1 MLPWVRRRTGVA
13 PIEPGSLP
21 TATELFLDVV
31 FVLAVAQVAAV
42 LARTTDTATTVRGFA
57 VLLAVLMYWTGLVLA
72 GSVVSAERAAMRP
85 VIVGA
90 TVSLALV
97 AVTAPDI
104 VADSRTAGATVFAAS
119 MLTVQA
125 LETAGVWMVYAVL
138 PAHRLH
144 PGNAAAATL
153 APLASGAMW
162 FAAAAADRQRTLLLV
177 AALAVNVVVMG
188 ALQLDFRGRLP
199 FGATETF
206 FPRATAVFTDR
217 VAAVV
222 VVALGCVVELL
233 GGLDPAHLGARPV
246 LVYLL
251 VYLTLLIALWWLHF
265 GFIAGH
271 ARIRFR
277 AKTGATVR
285 AAALFTY
292 FQANMVM
299 LVGLVLLIV
308 GLART
313 LTGPAT
319 TAPAGP
325 AVVGTVYG
333 GVTLYLLGQFWFW
346 AVIAERRCWLRPATA
361 VLILALA
368 PAAAALPLPAMLAIP
383 AAACTGLAFADS
395 RHCRAAPQRPAA
407 ARRRLAW
414 RLRLLG
420 RYNTA
425 RATVTDLELL
435 VDVVAGFAV
444 TRTAY
449 LVDADPTPAG
459 MAQATLVLLMLW
471 GCWSATT
478 RLANTVKADL
488 GATRVCLLAAMAALL
503 LLTLAAPQVFTTGPG
518 RAGAATVVF
527 ALAYLLV
534 RGLTAAAVVLTLRPP
549 AARLA
554 PVLASAALATT
565 LIFAQ
570 AAVPEPLRPAAW
582 SLLAATEIG
591 TWWAGSRT
599 CPVTAPAHLVE
610 RLNLMTLLGLASL
623 ATAITTA
630 TFGTAITTATAA
642 TAAVAMLMATGLWHQ
657 YARLRE
663 PAEHLLTTVGIPA
676 RHRLATG
683 PYTACHL
690 LLLTAVIGFCYAVTT
705 AVAVLSTDG
714 PRGPLPTAAGLALLL
729 GVAVYQSGLAG
740 LAWTVHRRLPAH
752 RILGVAVPALLA
764 PAAAHLPGLAVLTIA
779 ASTVGL
785 LVYAGR
791 PSTRLAAPR
800 RRDPAPVSHPRARQR
815 SAARPYLDRRPQE
828 STCPIP
834 ERADG
839 EGVPTGASPGDT
851 PDYLLT

>member
-1 MLPWVRRRTGVA
+1 MTVPTAGRRAAYARAMLPWVRRRAGVA
-13 PIEPGSLP
+13 PIDPGGLP

-42 LARTTDTATTVRGFA
+42 LAGTTDPATTVRGFA

-104 VADSRTAGATVFAAS
+104 VADGATPGATVFAAS

-144 PGNAAAATL
+144 PGNAVAATL

-162 FAAAAADRQRTLLLV
+162 FAAAATTGQQRTLLLV
-177 AALAVNVVVMG
+177 AALAINVLVMG
-188 ALQLDFRGRLP
+188 ALQLDFRDRLP
-199 FGATETF
+199 FGATEAF

-233 GGLDPAHLGARPV
+233 GGLDPARLGAGPV

-313 LTGPAT
+313 LTGLAGA
-319 TAPAGP
+319 APAGP
-325 AVVGTVYG
+325 AAVGTVYG

-346 AVIAERRCWLRPATA
+346 AVIAGRRCWLRPATA
-361 VLILALA
+361 LLLLALT
-368 PAAAALPLPAMLAIP
+368 PVAAGLPLPAMLAIP
-383 AAACTGLAFADS
+383 AAACTGLAVADS
-395 RHCRAAPQRPAA
+395 GHCRAAPQRRVAH
-407 ARRRLAW
+407 RRRLAW

-425 RATVTDLELL
+425 RAAVTDLELL

-449 LVDADPTPAG
+449 LVGADPHPAG
-459 MAQATLVLLMLW
+459 MAQAVLVLLMLW

-488 GATRVCLLAAMAALL
+488 GATRACLLAAMAALL
-503 LLTLAAPQVFTTGPG
+503 LLTLAAPQVFTTGSA
-518 RAGAATVVF
+518 RVGAATVVF

-534 RGLTAAAVVLTLRPP
+534 RALTAVAVVLTLRPP
-549 AARLA
+549 ASRLV
-554 PVLASAALATT
+554 PVLASTALVTA
-565 LIFAQ
+565 LILTQ

-599 CPVTAPAHLVE
+599 CPVVAAAHLVE
-610 RLNLMTLLGLASL
+610 RHSLMTLLGLASL

-642 TAAVAMLMATGLWHQ
+642 TAAVAMLMAAGLWHQ
-657 YARLRE
+657 YARWRA
-663 PAEHLLTTVGIPA
+663 PAEHLFTALGTAA

-683 PYTACHL
+683 RYTACHL

-705 AVAVLSTDG
+705 AVAVLAADG

-729 GVAVYQSGLAG
+729 GVAVYQAG
-740 LAWTVHRRLPAH
+740 LAVMAWAVHRYLPRH
-752 RILGVAVPALLA
+752 LILGVVAPVLLA
-764 PAAAHLPGLAVLTIA
+764 PAAAPLPGIA
-779 ASTVGL
+779 ALALAATTVGA

-791 PSTRLAAPR
+791 PRNPPPRPR
-800 RRDPAPVSHPRARQR
+800 RREPTPASLSPARRRPPAPSPAR
-815 SAARPYLDRRPQE
+815 
-828 STCPIP
+828 
-834 ERADG
+834 
-839 EGVPTGASPGDT
+839 
-851 PDYLLT
+851 